1 MNPIEKIRDQF
12 RKDLL
17 LKLAAK
23 QHKSRIIHLFNMRT
37 MGIITLPPTEEERI
51 TLSQFISQMSR
62 NGITVRKIETPPD
75 SEIDKYG
82 IPKPDYANQF
92 TNYHYDLII
101 NATPLD
107 NPFGLYFTLAAS
119 SNLRIAYQDTTQPTE
134 ERTLNTYDLIILG
147 NGPMVLSEYLT
158 NMLNVL
164 MEIRKTPTGNY

>member
-12 RKDLL
+12 RRDLL

-75 SEIDKYG
+75 TEIDKYG
-82 IPKPDYANQF
+82 KPIWTLLYAGCLIQPSYCLPGHYPTHRRKNPQHLRPNNSRQRPDGAIGIPYQHAQCFDG
-92 TNYHYDLII
+92 
-101 NATPLD
+101 
-107 NPFGLYFTLAAS
+107 NP
-119 SNLRIAYQDTTQPTE
+119 
-134 ERTLNTYDLIILG
+134 
-147 NGPMVLSEYLT
+147 
-158 NMLNVL
+158 
-164 MEIRKTPTGNY
+164 